1 MRPVV
6 ENIPKSGEASLFCVG
21 FRGQAFHCPYHQH
34 PEVEIV
40 LIEKSSGRM
49 VIGDTPGEFG
59 PGQLYLFP
67 ANLPHLFLNLP
78 TGKNVRREAWSR
90 VIQFLPDF
98 PGEDFWQ
105 MPEMRGIS
113 RLWPRASRGLRWE
126 GRAAAG
132 ASGKMDEV
140 FSSRGAGQIAALI
153 GLLEYLA
160 SNVRRGVPLA
170 SRGYSSMSSPVT
182 SERMRR
188 VLDYLH
194 RELAGGVRVAEAARV
209 AGLSVSGFG
218 RFFQQQM
225 GATFVAYVID
235 LRLAEAK
242 RLLMESDLTI
252 AEICFRC
259 GFGNLSNFN
268 RHFQARNR
276 TTPSGFRSKVRMS

>member
-21 FRGQAFHCPYHQH
+21 FRGQAFNCPYHQH

-126 GRAAAG
+126 GRAAAR

-182 SERMRR
+182 SERMGR

>member
-6 ENIPKSGEASLFCVG
+6 ENIPKSGEASLFCVC

-78 TGKNVRREAWSR
+78 TGKNVRRKAWSR